1 MMDLQNLTSIFKE
14 RLLRIP
20 DYQRG
25 YAWTENQLKD
35 FWEDL
40 LQLQSDRVHYTGV
53 ITLESVPEKIWSKW
67 EDDQWIIEDLGYKP
81 FYVVDGQQRLTTSMI
96 LIQAIIESLEEGQI
110 IASQSAQKIKEK
122 FIVLQAEQS
131 IAKSFIF
138 GYEKDN
144 PSNEFLK
151 TQIFNESSSK
161 YESKETLYTRNL
173 IAAKEFFA
181 ERLQETDIDQI
192 AVIYKKLTQK
202 FKFNLYEIS
211 DEIDVFVT
219 FETMNNRG
227 KRLSHLE
234 LLKNRLIY
242 LSTLFQDNHGKET
255 LRTDINNAWKT
266 IYEYLG
272 KSLNNTLDDD
282 AFLRNHWI
290 MYFKFS
296 KKKGDDYIKYL
307 LEDKFTAK
315 SVLHAENVNEALK
328 IQEISDYVASLQKS
342 IKYWFYMH
350 NPYFKEMNV
359 LTERQKL
366 SLVRLNRLSFRRF
379 KPLILAAYVAGKDS
393 EQIALMLERIEKFNF
408 TIFNISQRRPSTRET
423 EFFNLSRKLLF
434 GEIEI
439 SEAIDKI
446 NQSFNDY
453 FDAKRFITAI
463 EDKYKLGSR
472 EGFYDWDG
480 LRYFQYEYEQ
490 HLKRNAKQ
498 STDKLSWHEWNDSH
512 HKDFVTIE
520 HVFPQTPTDPYW
532 ISHFGMLNKEQQHLL
547 THSLGNLVPLSRAK
561 NSKLLN
567 HAFDLKV
574 NDGNGCG
581 YFNGS
586 YSEIEI
592 SQPPVVWD
600 PDQIKQRGLNLLNF
614 LEKRWNIQL
623 GDDSI
628 KLKLLHV
635 DFLTFNELEES
646 A

>member
-81 FYVVDGQQRLTTSMI
+81 FYIVDGQQRLTTSMI

-234 LLKNRLIY
+234 LLKIRL
-242 LSTLFQDNHGKET
+242 
-255 LRTDINNAWKT
+255 R
-266 IYEYLG
+266 
-272 KSLNNTLDDD
+272 
-282 AFLRNHWI
+282 
-290 MYFKFS
+290 
-296 KKKGDDYIKYL
+296 
-307 LEDKFTAK
+307 
-315 SVLHAENVNEALK
+315 
-328 IQEISDYVASLQKS
+328 
-342 IKYWFYMH
+342 
-350 NPYFKEMNV
+350 
-359 LTERQKL
+359 
-366 SLVRLNRLSFRRF
+366 
-379 KPLILAAYVAGKDS
+379 
-393 EQIALMLERIEKFNF
+393 
-408 TIFNISQRRPSTRET
+408 
-423 EFFNLSRKLLF
+423 
-434 GEIEI
+434 
-439 SEAIDKI
+439 
-446 NQSFNDY
+446 
-453 FDAKRFITAI
+453 
-463 EDKYKLGSR
+463 
-472 EGFYDWDG
+472 
-480 LRYFQYEYEQ
+480 
-490 HLKRNAKQ
+490 
-498 STDKLSWHEWNDSH
+498 
-512 HKDFVTIE
+512 
-520 HVFPQTPTDPYW
+520 
-532 ISHFGMLNKEQQHLL
+532 
-547 THSLGNLVPLSRAK
+547 
-561 NSKLLN
+561 
-567 HAFDLKV
+567 
-574 NDGNGCG
+574 
-581 YFNGS
+581 
-586 YSEIEI
+586 
-592 SQPPVVWD
+592 
-600 PDQIKQRGLNLLNF
+600 
-614 LEKRWNIQL
+614 
-623 GDDSI
+623 
-628 KLKLLHV
+628 
-635 DFLTFNELEES
+635 
-646 A
+646 